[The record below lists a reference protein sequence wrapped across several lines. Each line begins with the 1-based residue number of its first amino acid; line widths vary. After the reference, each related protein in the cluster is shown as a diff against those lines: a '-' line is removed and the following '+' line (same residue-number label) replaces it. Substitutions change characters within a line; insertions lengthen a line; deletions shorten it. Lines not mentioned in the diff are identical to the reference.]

1 MQKDT
6 PRFRSHIS
14 RTAAQFREQ
23 EYLKENLPPNHSTFI
38 WILPKII
45 GAHRKVRS
53 SLPIGHQL
61 RSLSILLLCTIKRKI
76 QKKAVTKAFV
86 FISNESRH
94 DAIFAYTIIGKL
106 VPLLKEV
113 VPNLGMVHFGPILR

>member
-1 MQKDT
+1 MKMITQTISQAQFKALLQKDAPT
-6 PRFRSHIS
+6 FRSHIS

-45 GAHRKVRS
+45 GAHRKMRS

-61 RSLSILLLCTIKRKI
+61 RSLSILLLCTIKRRI
-76 QKKAVTKAFV
+76 QKKAVTKALCLFRMSPV
-86 FISNESRH
+86 MTQ
-94 DAIFAYTIIGKL
+94 YLPTQ
-106 VPLLKEV
+106 
-113 VPNLGMVHFGPILR
+113 